1 MSANAE
7 DRRIVLAS
15 RASQLARIQTHIV
28 LDALKVA
35 FPDRA
40 FDTSFMSTQG
50 DKDLSRALYLLGG
63 KSLWTKELEV
73 ALLKGEVDML
83 VHSLKDVPT
92 AMPEG
97 CALGAIL
104 EREYGEDSLVVKKG
118 YTVGGRTVHTLDDL
132 PAGAVIGTSSV
143 RRVAQLKRRY
153 PDLVF
158 KDVVCLLLRSHLT
171 LLFLTINATLEAR
184 KSVRLISPHD
194 ILTDKLNLVYARAH
208 KARRVSTNWTTQ
220 TDPMP
225 P

>member
-1 MSANAE
+1 MSAGAE
-7 DRRIVLAS
+7 NRPIVLAS

-28 LDALKVA
+28 LDALKAA
-35 FPDRA
+35 FPDHV

-63 KSLWTKELEV
+63 KSLWTKELEI

-118 YTVGGRTVHTLDDL
+118 YTVDRRAVRTLDDL

-153 PDLVF
+153 PDLAF
-158 KDVVCLLLRSHLT
+158 KDVVCLPFSSTTLT
-171 LLFLTINATLEAR
+171 LDTPFCSHQKHYT
-184 KSVRLISPHD
+184 
-194 ILTDKLNLVYARAH
+194 
-208 KARRVSTNWTTQ
+208 
-220 TDPMP
+220 
-225 P
+225 

>member
-1 MSANAE
+1 MSANTE
-7 DRRIVLAS
+7 NRHIVLAS

-28 LDALKVA
+28 LDALKTA
-35 FPDRA
+35 FPDRT

-73 ALLKGEVDML
+73 ALLNGEVDML

-118 YTVGGRTVHTLDDL
+118 YTVAGRTVHTLDDL

-158 KDVVCLLLRSHLT
+158 KDVVCLP
-171 LLFLTINATLEAR
+171 FY
-184 KSVRLISPHD
+184 
-194 ILTDKLNLVYARAH
+194 YAH
-208 KARRVSTNWTTQ
+208 T
-220 TDPMP
+220 
-225 P
+225 